1 MSNVLPLGASRADR
15 IYNFFS
21 CVIDSIGWP
30 LGMAFFS
37 NTIILP
43 VFLAH
48 LGASD
53 LLVGCVPALM
63 NLLITLPGFLVVPYL
78 SRRKRA
84 RGFLIW
90 IALLERFALFPLV
103 PLTLILG
110 VSHPKWMIAALF
122 GCLTVHATM
131 MGLNQP
137 AYWMAVG
144 KTIPSHWRGRL
155 YGVAGGIGGV
165 LSVGVERLLSH
176 LLSGPSGGFPEGY
189 SQGFLIGFL
198 ILTFTVLPL
207 GFLREPDSPVV
218 VDKDAHPPFAREL
231 TRVLRGNRSFR
242 NFLYAQTAFQ
252 LAAGVTPF
260 YILYAQRDIG
270 ANTTAVAA
278 FTGVMV
284 CVTAF
289 GGLGW
294 GAWADRAG
302 NKIILLAASL
312 CAVLAPLA
320 ALGAHAPVTFYS
332 VFILLAL
339 LASAS
344 NIAGANIVMEFA
356 SEAHEIALYM
366 SIANIMTALPRTVAT
381 LLGGAV
387 ASATHGY
394 RVGFALSAILAL
406 ISLLL
411 TLRVTEPRIK
421 VERPLP
427 PGP

>member
-1 MSNVLPLGASRADR
+1 MSDVQVLGASRGDR

-78 SRRKRA
+78 SRRRRV
-84 RGFLIW
+84 RGFLFW
-90 IALLERFALFPLV
+90 IALLERFALLPLA

-110 VSHPKWMIAALF
+110 VSHPQWMIAALF

-165 LSVGVERLLSH
+165 LSIGVERLLSH
-176 LLSGPSGGFPEGY
+176 LLSGPNGGFPGGY
-189 SQGFLIGFL
+189 SKGFLIGFL

-207 GFLREPDSPVV
+207 GLLREPDSPVV
-218 VDKDAHPPFAREL
+218 VDKSAHPPFAGEL
-231 TRVLRGNRSFR
+231 KRVLQGNHSFR
-242 NFLYAQTAFQ
+242 QYLYAQTAFQ

-270 ANTTAVAA
+270 ANTAAIAA
-278 FTGVMV
+278 FTGVMI

-302 NKIILLAASL
+302 NKVVLLSASV
-312 CAVLAPLA
+312 CAVLAPIA
-320 ALGAHAPVTFYS
+320 ALIAHAPVEFYA
-332 VFILLAL
+332 VFVLLAL
-339 LASAS
+339 LAAAS
-344 NIAGANIVMEFA
+344 NIAAANIVMEFA
-356 SEAHEIALYM
+356 SEAHEIGLYM
-366 SIANIMTALPRTVAT
+366 SIANVVTALPRTVAT

-387 ASATHGY
+387 ASFTHGY
-394 RVGFALSAILAL
+394 RVGFALSAVLAL
-406 ISLLL
+406 VSLLL